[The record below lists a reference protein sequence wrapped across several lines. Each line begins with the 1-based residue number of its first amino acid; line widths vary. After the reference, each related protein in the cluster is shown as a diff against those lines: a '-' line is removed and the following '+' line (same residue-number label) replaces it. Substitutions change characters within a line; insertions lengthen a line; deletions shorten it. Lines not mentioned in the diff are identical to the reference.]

1 MTDADI
7 EDITFSKS
15 DIDFIRPELL
25 SWYRANRRKFPW
37 RGDETILETTK
48 ETYEACACN
57 AYGTWVS
64 EVMLQQTRTETV
76 HK

>member
-37 RGDETILETTK
+37 RGEWERCYRNDK
-48 ETYEACACN
+48 RMRNGMHTYLFE
-57 AYGTWVS
+57 WVWRHAIS
-64 EVMLQQTRTETV
+64 
-76 HK
+76 